1 MDTLQYTQRLEEVGL
16 GRHQAEALVEV
27 MDDAMKD
34 NFATKHDLTRVQ
46 NELQVEIRLMGQ
58 ELRHEMKVIELQIRA
73 DMQKMESSIR
83 ADIQKQYL
91 RLGGLIVVTQTLMYA
106 ALKL

>member
-16 GRHQAEALVEV
+16 GRNQAEALVEV

-34 NFATKHDLTRVQ
+34 NFATKHDLNRVQ
-46 NELQVEIRLMGQ
+46 NELQAEIRHVS
-58 ELRHEMKVIELQIRA
+58 HEMKVMELQIRA
-73 DMQKMESSIR
+73 DMQKMEYRITM
-83 ADIQKQYL
+83 
-91 RLGGLIVVTQTLMYA
+91 RLGGLIVVTQTLMFA

>member
-46 NELQVEIRLMGQ
+46 NEMQVEIRLMGQ

>member
-46 NELQVEIRLMGQ
+46 NELQVEIRQ
-58 ELRHEMKVIELQIRA
+58 VSHEMKIMELQIRA
-73 DMQKMESSIR
+73 DMQKMEAGIR
-83 ADIQKQYL
+83 ADMQKMEHRLLL
-91 RLGGLIVVTQTLMYA
+91 RLGGLVVVVQTLMFA